1 MSHPT
6 EIHSCNYLLQG
17 SRYLLCRLGNSP
29 WNYSNCS
36 RPGIR
41 TGRVPSLQANPTLRT
56 IHEMI
61 SAGKIAR
68 KLGTTM
74 CSFILLLKLSE
85 NNQSR
90 NQGDRESN
98 GMNYLLLY
106 SFDASNVPNSSKFED
121 QCSLETFPITRSDRL
136 PISKLTNAYTSCV
149 ETQQHPE

>member
-1 MSHPT
+1 
-6 EIHSCNYLLQG
+6 
-17 SRYLLCRLGNSP
+17 
-29 WNYSNCS
+29 
-36 RPGIR
+36 
-41 TGRVPSLQANPTLRT
+41 
-56 IHEMI
+56 
-61 SAGKIAR
+61 
-68 KLGTTM
+68 M